1 MQEALLMIQNNIYF
15 LFLGIILMS
24 LVSIKFCK
32 DFTKKMIF
40 LQIAYINVILFLI
53 IYFYIT
59 YNSHMTVILVS
70 IFLLFILNFFTGV
83 GIITNIISHSK
94 KRKDIEPL

>member
-1 MQEALLMIQNNIYF
+1 MQDILLIIQNNIYF
-15 LFLGIILMS
+15 LFFGIIFVS
-24 LVSIKFCK
+24 LTSIKFCK

-59 YNSHMTVILVS
+59 HNSHMTSIVIS

-83 GIITNIISHSK
+83 GMITNIIKHSK
-94 KRKDIEPL
+94 KRKDIE